1 MSDRRRKRVLVMD
14 DSGLALEILARAL
27 EASGFEVAQARSLA
41 DLDKLAPES
50 VDLVLMDVDMPE
62 AFGDDVAGYLRD
74 ARGLGAPVLL
84 VSNRSEEELAKRTR
98 DAGMDG
104 YLLKQRGADAVVAR
118 VREALGDSELW
129 AAVDQDDLVTEL
141 VSTARGRLR
150 RAESAVKRNEP
161 AAAAA
166 ELHTLSGEASLLG
179 CNALAASVTAYR
191 EAILRG
197 VESNALELAVA
208 LAALEA
214 DLGALARAAM
224 LPRAPADRS
233 TGRVL
238 LLDDSDLYRS
248 TLLALLEDA
257 GYEVVEARRLSEAR
271 HRIHEGRYD
280 LAILD
285 LQLED
290 GAGPDLIPELR
301 KAAKETRLL
310 VLSGEP
316 GVVADA
322 DLVLDKSLDTG
333 ELLRRIDE
341 LVKRR

>member
-1 MSDRRRKRVLVMD
+1 
-14 DSGLALEILARAL
+14 
-27 EASGFEVAQARSLA
+27 
-41 DLDKLAPES
+41 
-50 VDLVLMDVDMPE
+50 
-62 AFGDDVAGYLRD
+62 
-74 ARGLGAPVLL
+74 
-84 VSNRSEEELAKRTR
+84 
-98 DAGMDG
+98 MDG
-104 YLLKQRGADAVVAR
+104 YVAKQRGADEVVAR
-118 VREALGDSELW
+118 VREALGVTELW
-129 AAVDQDDLVTEL
+129 TTAEQDGLVSEL

-161 AAAAA
+161 ATATA

-179 CNALAASVTAYR
+179 CAALAASVTAYR

-208 LAALEA
+208 LSSLEA
-214 DLGALARAAM
+214 DLAALAGAAR
-224 LPRAPADRS
+224 LPRAQAGRS

-271 HRIHEGRYD
+271 HRIHEGRFD

-290 GAGPDLIPELR
+290 GAGPDLIPEIR

-310 VLSGEP
+310 VLSGET

-322 DLVLDKSLDTG
+322 DLVLDKALDTG